1 MGKDGGI
8 AFYTS
13 TPARS
18 LLFWTFG
25 SACMVSFLSINLP
38 SFDRPD
44 TFNPYFEDIRSTWC
58 APPVPF
64 SVSRA
69 SESAPQLFLVPL
81 CFRDTSEDLA
91 LYSIR
96 VACTLALWAMR
107 PVGP

>member
-25 SACMVSFLSINLP
+25 
-38 SFDRPD
+38 PD